1 MNQVA
6 EQNLPRD
13 QIFTAPAWADLRG
26 RLSPRWRKLLL
37 TVHVALSVGLVGA
50 DLSVILL
57 GITALVTGNPEL
69 VRAGY
74 LAMDILASNM
84 MLPLAVGALVSGVV
98 IALSTPWGLARYYWV
113 LVKLVLTI
121 LALTALVLVLR
132 PRLEQAAA
140 LVLNAPPADLA
151 AGMGPLGVISFVG
164 PIGALSVLLINM
176 ALAYYKPWGQ
186 VKRLRS

>member
-13 QIFTAPAWADLRG
+13 QIFTAPVWADLRG

-74 LAMDILASNM
+74 LTMDILASNM

-151 AGMGPLGVISFVG
+151 AGMGPLDRK
-164 PIGALSVLLINM
+164 SV
-176 ALAYYKPWGQ
+176 
-186 VKRLRS
+186 V